1 MGSRVKSSQPG
12 TLFKTFEKR
21 EKLEQFLDQTF
32 QYSYRDLI
40 SKGDYEKRA
49 IVNLYYFWQM
59 QNYLNSLK

>member
-1 MGSRVKSSQPG
+1 MMRYKVHKVDIN
-12 TLFKTFEKR
+12 LEKDQ

-40 SKGDYEKRA
+40 SKGDFEKRS

-59 QNYLNSLK
+59 QEYINSLK